1 MKKIKKPVETYLTR
15 NKLNLDNF
23 TVIKNLEIDL
33 FYKVFKT
40 VYTVENLPKT
50 HKNVD
55 PYFDNYYNNITLG
68 NLFKLKLQDT
78 NIIVQTWVRNRFL
91 FFFITAL

>member
-1 MKKIKKPVETYLTR
+1 MAFCCKKRRVIVKKIKKPVETYLTR

-40 VYTVENLPKT
+40 VYMYSRKV
-50 HKNVD
+50 
-55 PYFDNYYNNITLG
+55 
-68 NLFKLKLQDT
+68 
-78 NIIVQTWVRNRFL
+78 
-91 FFFITAL
+91 A

>member
-40 VYTVENLPKT
+40 VYTVEKLPKT
-50 HKNVD
+50 HKNLD
-55 PYFDNYYNNITLG
+55 SYFDNYYKIKEAFEKKCQGSRVKMGILES
-68 NLFKLKLQDT
+68 L
-78 NIIVQTWVRNRFL
+78 
-91 FFFITAL
+91 

>member
-40 VYTVENLPKT
+40 VYTVEKLPKT
-50 HKNVD
+50 HKNLD
-55 PYFDNYYNNITLG
+55 SYFDNYYNNITLG

-91 FFFITAL
+91 FFFSTAL